1 MSEHQSYESRLA
13 DLKLNGFDSQ
23 WQSALEQIANPDNG
37 EPQSTDNDSVLS
49 GKTENTQP
57 STMSVFKGLR
67 VGQAGMIWGSD
78 GTLLGKIQDDSL
90 ADPEELEGYPLNEKG
105 EVLDEDGRKIGQA
118 LVYESFTGTRFR
130 IAREHSYY
138 KAKPDKNGWYHCPY
152 TALGLCWY
160 KPQKSKP
167 NFESVIPGDV
177 STH

>member
-13 DLKLNGFDSQ
+13 DLKLNGFASH
-23 WQSALEQIANPDNG
+23 WQSALGQIANPDNG

-49 GKTENTQP
+49 GKIETTQP

-67 VGQAGMIWGSD
+67 VGLAGMIWGSD
-78 GTLLGKIQDDSL
+78 GTLLGKVRDDGPSE
-90 ADPEELEGYPLNEKG
+90 PEELEGYLLNEKG
-105 EVLDEDGRKIGQA
+105 EVLDEDGENVGQA
-118 LVYESFTGTRFR
+118 VVYESVAGTGFR
-130 IAREHSYY
+130 SAREHFFY
-138 KAKPDKNGWYHCPY
+138 KTNPDKYGWYNCPY
-152 TALGLCWY
+152 VAWDLCWY